1 MNDYVYF
8 IIYLFIYQVGNV
20 MDYNKNWAKIN
31 LVNILDIK
39 TTIFSKGV

>member
-31 LVNILDIK
+31 LGNIQDIK
-39 TTIFSKGV
+39 SDNFL